1 MLMGTIHTTT
11 VLPCNS
17 LYTALAIP
25 LAAADGH
32 FIPVGYLEALQALRK
47 KRGLSQAKL
56 AELVGVEQPTVQ
68 RWESG
73 KRLPDLDS
81 LQKLAEVLGV
91 TPGSLLD
98 GDAPVSIG
106 PTLFIKGEVAAGVWR
121 AAAEWP
127 ESDWQSFTG
136 RSDVHA
142 EVRHRFGLRVVGD
155 SMDLLYPPGSIVECV
170 SVFGHAEA
178 LPGRRVVILRKNDRQ
193 EYEATVKELVEQD
206 GELWAVPK
214 STNPAHRPFKLSEA
228 EDGILETRIV
238 ALVVASIRPE

>member
-1 MLMGTIHTTT
+1 MEATNTIT
-11 VLPCNS
+11 VLS
-17 LYTALAIP
+17 RKGFYTALAVPPP
-25 LAAADGH
+25 LVNGDL
-32 FIPVGYLEALQALRK
+32 IPVGYLEQLKALRMQ
-47 KRGLSQAKL
+47 RGWSQAKL
-56 AELVGVEQPTVQ
+56 AEIIGVEQPTIQ

-73 KRLPDLDS
+73 SRTPDLES
-81 LQKLAEVLGV
+81 LDALARALGV

-127 ESDWQSFTG
+127 ESDWQTFTG
-136 RSDVHA
+136 RSDVRA
-142 EVRHRFGLRVVGD
+142 ELKHRFGLRVVRD
-155 SMDLLYPPGSIVECV
+155 SMDLLYPPGSIIECV

-206 GELWAVPK
+206 GELWAVPR
-214 STNPAHRPFKLSEA
+214 STNPAHRPFKVTE
-228 EDGILETRIV
+228 EEPGILETRIV
-238 ALVVASIRPE
+238 AIVVASIRPE